1 MTWDRVQVLI
11 LLLDTVPLVL
21 ISEQFRGAHVQVDV
35 LVAAPAKGIGMTI
48 SLFVNL
54 LLNGLAMGM
63 VYAMLGIGLILLIR
77 AVGILNFA
85 QGDLLMLG
93 AFITSSLI
101 LDFELPIY
109 VMIPLAF
116 LMFILIGAL
125 FMFVVYWPLRKA
137 SYPAATIIATMGAS
151 IMLKE
156 SVTLI
161 WGSVPRALPSII
173 TDAEGRTGILYLGTV
188 PIQWQYILIV
198 LVGILFIVGI
208 TLLFDKLYI
217 GKLMQAACQDAYAA
231 NLLGIPSQLTILLT
245 YIIVAVVAG
254 FGGYMVAPIYMV
266 RNTLGTLQLRAF
278 AGVVIGGLGSISGAL
293 IGSLIVGVVE
303 VFSTMYLSSYK
314 DVTVFILLILFLI
327 FRPQGIFGERIG
339 DKA

>member
-1 MTWDRVQVLI
+1 
-11 LLLDTVPLVL
+11 
-21 ISEQFRGAHVQVDV
+21 
-35 LVAAPAKGIGMTI
+35 
-48 SLFVNL
+48 
-54 LLNGLAMGM
+54 
-63 VYAMLGIGLILLIR
+63 
-77 AVGILNFA
+77 
-85 QGDLLMLG
+85 
-93 AFITSSLI
+93 
-101 LDFELPIY
+101 
-109 VMIPLAF
+109 
-116 LMFILIGAL
+116 
-125 FMFVVYWPLRKA
+125 
-137 SYPAATIIATMGAS
+137 
-151 IMLKE
+151 MLKE

-173 TDAEGRTGILYLGTV
+173 TDADGRTGILYLGSV

-198 LVGILFIVGI
+198 LVGVLFIAGI
-208 TLLFDKLYI
+208 KLLFDKLYI
-217 GKLMQAACQDAYAA
+217 GKMMQAACQDAYAA

-314 DVTVFILLILFLI
+314 DVTVFVLLILFLI
-327 FRPQGIFGERIG
+327 FRPQGIFGEKIG